1 MIGRR
6 STLQGIAAAGLAQA
20 SGLARPALAAGNKT
34 LTIVPQATL
43 NSVDPIWSTS
53 QISRNLGF
61 MVFEP
66 LYGRDADLVPRPLM
80 VEADEVEDGARRWT
94 MRLRPD
100 LLFHDGEKVRAQ
112 DCVASLGRWMKRDA
126 AGMTLATRL
135 DALEAKDDRTI
146 VWRLSKPFPHLRAL
160 LSKVV
165 QPALMMPERLARTDP
180 FKQITEVIG
189 SGPFRWL
196 ADEHVLASHAG
207 FARFDR
213 YVPRD
218 EKPSY
223 MAGGHRVL
231 LDRVEWKMI
240 PDAGTAANALMT
252 GEIDWIE
259 IPLPDLLAMLRKASG
274 VKTGVLDKSGQI
286 MMVRPN
292 HLIAPTN
299 LMAVRQF
306 MQAAIS
312 QAEVVSAV
320 MGADPANGT
329 AGVGFLATGNPD
341 IDGAGLEV
349 VRKRHTRDELK
360 AMLEKSGYAGEK
372 LVLLHATDHIFFN
385 PMGSVIANLLTDA
398 GMAVDDQAMDWPTVQ
413 TRRVSKEPL
422 GKGGWSMFPSLVA
435 VTEYRDLLLTSF
447 MRGNGRDGW
456 FGWPNDPRMD
466 EIFDLWLAT
475 SDPAEQTKLEREYE
489 LEGLR
494 MLPFIPLGRFRQT
507 AAWRANLTGLL
518 EGPSVV
524 FWNVTKT

>member
-1 MIGRR
+1 MIKRR
-6 STLQGIAAAGLAQA
+6 GVLAGVAAAT
-20 SGLARPALAAGNKT
+20 LARPALATGKRS
-34 LTIVPQATL
+34 LSIVPQATL

-53 QISRNLGF
+53 QVSRNLGF

-66 LYGRDADLVPRPLM
+66 LYGRDADGVPRPQMIESDLM
-80 VEADEVEDGARRWT
+80 EDGGKRWT
-94 MRLRPD
+94 MRLRPG
-100 LLFHDGEKVRAQ
+100 LVFHDGEKVRAQ
-112 DCVASLGRWMKRDA
+112 DCVASVRRWLKRDTI
-126 AGMTLATRL
+126 GVTLSARL
-135 DALEAKDDRTI
+135 DALEAADDRTI
-146 VWRLSKPFPHLRAL
+146 VWRLSRPFPHMRAL

-165 QPALMMPERLARTDP
+165 QPALMMPERVALTDP

-207 FARFDR
+207 FARFDG

-218 EKPSY
+218 EQPSY

-240 PDAGTAANALMT
+240 PDAGTAANALLT

-259 IPLPDLLAMLRKASG
+259 IPLPDLLAMLRKGSG
-274 VKTGVLDKSGQI
+274 VRTGVLDKSGQI
-286 MMVRPN
+286 MILRPN
-292 HLIAPTN
+292 HAIAPTN
-299 LMAVRQF
+299 LMALRQT
-306 MQAAIS
+306 MLAAID

-329 AGVGFLATGNPD
+329 SGVGFLATGNPE
-341 IDGAGLEV
+341 IDDAGIDA
-349 VRKRHTRDELK
+349 VRKRHTRDEVK
-360 AMLEKSGYAGEK
+360 AMLDKSGYAGEK

-385 PMGSVIANLLTDA
+385 PMGSVIANMLTQA

-413 TRRVSKEPL
+413 TRRVSREPL
-422 GKGGWSMFPSLVA
+422 DKGGWSLFPSLIA

-456 FGWPNDPRMD
+456 FGWPSDPRME
-466 EIFDLWLAT
+466 EIFGAWLG
-475 SDPAEQTKLEREYE
+475 SVDPAEQTRLQREYE
-489 LEGLR
+489 LEGLTS
-494 MLPFIPLGRFRQT
+494 LPFIPLGRFRQT
-507 AAWRANLTGLL
+507 AAWRDNLTGLL

-524 FWNVTKT
+524 FWNVTKA